1 MIIELSEQECYDLLT
16 ATTVGRIGFV
26 HDARVLILPVN
37 FVVSGRDLLLRTT
50 AEGLLGALSE
60 VPVEVAFE
68 VDGHVP
74 LSRTAWS
81 VLMHGPLSR
90 VPEEEAGAVLPRV
103 SPWAGG
109 ERDLPLRFRIE
120 SMTGRTVHGDQAP

>member
-50 AEGLLGALSE
+50 ADGLLGTLSE
-60 VPVEVAFE
+60 TPSAVAFE
-68 VDGHVP
+68 VDSHIP

-81 VLMHGPLSR
+81 VLMHGRLSR
-90 VPEEEAGAVLPRV
+90 VAEGDAAAVLPRV
-103 SPWAGG
+103 SPWAGAG
-109 ERDLPLRFRIE
+109 RDLPLRFHIE
-120 SMTGRTVHGDQAP
+120 RMTGRTVHGDQN

>member
-16 ATTVGRIGFV
+16 ATTVGRVGFV

-50 AEGLLGALSE
+50 ADGLLGTLSE
-60 VPVEVAFE
+60 APSEVAFE
-68 VDGHVP
+68 VDSHVP

-81 VLMHGPLSR
+81 VLMHGRLSR
-90 VPEEEAGAVLPRV
+90 VAEGDAEAVLPRV
-103 SPWAGG
+103 SPWAGAS
-109 ERDLPLRFRIE
+109 RDLPLRFRIE
-120 SMTGRTVHGDQAP
+120 RMTGRTVHGDRA